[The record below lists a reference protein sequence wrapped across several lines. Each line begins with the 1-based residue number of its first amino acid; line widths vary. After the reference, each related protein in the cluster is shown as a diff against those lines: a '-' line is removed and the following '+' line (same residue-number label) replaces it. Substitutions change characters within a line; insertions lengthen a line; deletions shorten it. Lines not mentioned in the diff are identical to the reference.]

1 LNRKER
7 KEHEVRKGFSLHD
20 LHNFSFAFFF
30 DLCGSTPAS
39 EEKPSGVI
47 GMTHQ

>member
-1 LNRKER
+1 MIYTTFPLRF
-7 KEHEVRKGFSLHD
+7 FSIFVVQL
-20 LHNFSFAFFF
+20 
-30 DLCGSTPAS
+30 PAS